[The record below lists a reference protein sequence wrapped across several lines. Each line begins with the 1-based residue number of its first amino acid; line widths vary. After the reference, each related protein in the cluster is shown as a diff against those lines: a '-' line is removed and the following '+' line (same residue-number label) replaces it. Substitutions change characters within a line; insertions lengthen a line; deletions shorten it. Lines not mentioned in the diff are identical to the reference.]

1 MCVQMAP
8 SHTRVS
14 TCITCTDTPC
24 IHILLSF
31 MMYMSASVLVLSHRV
46 YNRAHIRVRMYATVC
61 VHPASHLN
69 ISACARVLARI
80 NVCVPMT
87 LSVPMQC
94 IVSVSVAVSVC
105 MLISNMLYCVI
116 CRCFSCVH
124 RVFSPPLTSLPRT
137 CPSDIA
143 SARLV
148 FCRLLSHSI
157 SSSRLTI
164 SRLVPVS

>member
-1 MCVQMAP
+1 MYRIYVPIAYVLYRIFCVRYTMCTVNVGGTMFVHMTP
-8 SHTRVS
+8 PHIRVC
-14 TCITCTDTPC
+14 TCTTCTDIPC

-69 ISACARVLARI
+69 INACARVLARI
-80 NVCVPMT
+80 NVCVPTT

-124 RVFSPPLTSLPRT
+124 RVFSPRIHITSSYLH
-137 CPSDIA
+137 I
-143 SARLV
+143 
-148 FCRLLSHSI
+148 
-157 SSSRLTI
+157 
-164 SRLVPVS
+164 